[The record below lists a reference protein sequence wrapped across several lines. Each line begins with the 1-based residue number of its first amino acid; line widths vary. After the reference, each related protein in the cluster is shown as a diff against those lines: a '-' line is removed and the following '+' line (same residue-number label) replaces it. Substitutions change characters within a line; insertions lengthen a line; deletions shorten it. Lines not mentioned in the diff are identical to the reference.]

1 LGRASAFAISF
12 GAHGCASP
20 TMFCDHREHM
30 KIKAY
35 RPIILSQSD
44 TNTIVL

>member
-1 LGRASAFAISF
+1 
-12 GAHGCASP
+12 
-20 TMFCDHREHM
+20 M

-44 TNTIVL
+44 TNTIVLQAQYIQLPKLQANPAE